1 MGRVG
6 LRVTPGL
13 YLYGGWAWW
22 WHLLRT
28 LKKAAHLL
36 RAVAG
41 GCLVLSET
49 LLEGLEWLC
58 TGLADLTDDGTT
70 ERAPR
75 VSRFY

>member
-13 YLYGGWAWW
+13 YLHGGWARW

-41 GCLVLSET
+41 GRLILPET

-58 TGLADLTDDGTT
+58 AGLADLTNDGAAG
-70 ERAPR
+70 RAPR
-75 VSRFY
+75 VSRLC